1 MMISLAYLML
11 FGMIGT
17 VIFKA
22 IKLPGLIGML
32 IVGIMIGPQG
42 FGLLQPEL
50 LAISEDLRKIALIII
65 LLRAGLGLNLSAVKS
80 VGKVAGTMSV
90 IPVMFEGI
98 VILLLAMWLLDFS
111 FIQGG
116 MLGFVIAAVSPAVI
130 VPSMIRLK
138 QQEVGKK
145 KNIPTLILASASI
158 DDVIAITIFSTF
170 LSAAVTQSD
179 LDVFSIF
186 SLPISILLGILLGAF
201 IGFLFVWLFRQFHI
215 RDTKKILLILSISI
229 LFVSFTEMIEELIY
243 IASLLGVMT
252 IGLVFVE
259 KRNAVAKRLAIKF
272 DKIWIFAELFLFV
285 LVGAAVDISI
295 ALEAGLIGLFL
306 IFMGLTARFLGIYIA
321 TFRTTYVLKE
331 KLFMTIAFTPK
342 ATVQAAMGSI
352 PLSLGIMHGEIILA
366 ISVLAI
372 LITAPL
378 GSSLIQLS
386 YKPLLNES

>member
-90 IPVMFEGI
+90 IPVVFEGI

-352 PLSLGIMHGEIILA
+352 PLSLGIMHREIILA